1 MVNIKDIAQ
10 KAGVSISTVS
20 YALNGNTRVSEKT
33 RSRILEIANDLNY
46 IPNAAGRNLKKKET
60 KVIGAFINDYT
71 APIFGQIL
79 QGMREALNAHDYELV
94 VCSGIK
100 SHRFIPERM
109 FDGAVI
115 LDISFPSEKIM
126 EYASRGHKMVVLDRE
141 LDHPNIQPV
150 LLDNQNGAK
159 LAIEYLIQKGHQKL
173 YIVKGPENNFDNRK
187 RLQSARQ
194 VVSHHLHVDYTE
206 ISGDFDKESGKR
218 AAQQIVQEYREPVAV
233 FCFND
238 EMAIGMYHDLLKTN
252 LRIGE
257 HIHIIGF
264 DNIELSKYIQP
275 TLTTIGYSRQH
286 WGKVA
291 AEQLLNMINEQPL
304 NEDLISV
311 KLIEGKSV
319 GERLQ
324 NSL

>member
-33 RSRILEIANDLNY
+33 RSRILAIANELNY

-60 KVIGAFINDYT
+60 EVIGAFINDYT

-79 QGMREALNAHDYELV
+79 RGMQETLNANNYELV
-94 VCSGIK
+94 VCSGKK

-115 LDISFPSEKIM
+115 LDVSFPSEKIM
-126 EYASRGHKMVVLDRE
+126 EYASRGHKMIVLDRE
-141 LDHPNIQPV
+141 LEHPNIHPV
-150 LLDNQNGAK
+150 LLDNQKGAK
-159 LAIEYLIQKGHQKL
+159 LAIEYLIKKRHHKL
-173 YIVKGPENNFDNRK
+173 YIVKGPEDNYDNRK
-187 RLQSARQ
+187 RLQSVRQ
-194 VVSHHLHVDYTE
+194 AISHHFHVDYTE
-206 ISGDFDKESGKR
+206 ISGNFSKESGRR
-218 AAQQIVQEYREPVAV
+218 AAQQIIREYREPVAV

-238 EMAIGMYHDLLKTN
+238 EMAIGMYHDLLKTD

-264 DNIELSKYIQP
+264 DNIELSQYIQP

-291 AEQLLNMINEQPL
+291 AEQLLNMINDQPVKE
-304 NEDLISV
+304 NLINV
-311 KLIEGKSV
+311 RLIEGNSV
-319 GERLQ
+319 GEG
-324 NSL
+324 SLDSF

>member
-20 YALNGNTRVSEKT
+20 YALNGNTRVSEQT
-33 RSRILEIANDLNY
+33 RSRILAIANDLNY

-60 KVIGAFINDYT
+60 NVIGAFINDFT

-79 QGMREALNAHDYELV
+79 QGMREALNAHNYELV

-115 LDISFPSEKIM
+115 LDISFSNEKILD
-126 EYASRGHKMVVLDRE
+126 YASRGHKMVVLDRD
-141 LDHPNIQPV
+141 LDHPNIHPV
-150 LLDNQNGAK
+150 LLNNQQGAK
-159 LAIEYLIQKGHQKL
+159 LAIEHLIQKGHQKL
-173 YIVKGPENNFDNRK
+173 YMVKGPENNFDNRK

-194 VVSHHLHVDYTE
+194 VVSNYLHVDYTE
-206 ISGDFDKESGKR
+206 ISGDFVKESGKR
-218 AAQQIVQEYREPVAV
+218 AAKQIIQEYKQPVAV

-238 EMAIGMYHDLLKTN
+238 EMAIGMYHEFLKTD

-264 DNIELSKYIQP
+264 DNIELSQYIQP
-275 TLTTIGYSRQH
+275 TLTTIGYSRQQ

-291 AEQLLNMINEQPL
+291 AEQLLNMIKEQPVK
-304 NEDLISV
+304 ESLINV
-311 KLIEGKSV
+311 NLVEGNSV
-319 GERLQ
+319 GEGALD
-324 NSL
+324 